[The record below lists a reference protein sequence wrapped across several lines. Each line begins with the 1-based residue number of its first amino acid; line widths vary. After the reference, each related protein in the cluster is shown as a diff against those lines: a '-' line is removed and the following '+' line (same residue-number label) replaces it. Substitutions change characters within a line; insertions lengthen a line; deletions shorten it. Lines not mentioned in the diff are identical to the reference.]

1 MDAGV
6 LAYARRGGVVRRHA
20 LTPGVTTIGSARDNQ
35 LVLDDDAV
43 ASRHLRVSVEDGQA
57 WITDLGSATGTM
69 LNARALAPNT
79 RYALRDGDV
88 LRIGPFYLRYSQAAA
103 AGTPP
108 PDPAIGT
115 GPRVPATPA
124 TPALTPPDIAG
135 RVPARIA
142 AQLPPGQAVA
152 AAPLRSVARP
162 ALPADSVSSYLQY
175 LPALYQNSVF
185 LGRFLLIFESIL
197 DPIERSI
204 DQMDRLFDPRIA
216 PEALLPWLATWV
228 DLVLNEQWPLASR
241 RALVRAA
248 AELYRWRGTRRGLA
262 EYLRIYAG
270 VEPII
275 EEPGPALRGSAALP
289 AHVFRVILELP
300 ADSPVERHVVEA
312 IIESEKPAHTA
323 YLLELRTREAS

>member
-1 MDAGV
+1 M
-6 LAYARRGGVVRRHA
+6 RRHA

-124 TPALTPPDIAG
+124 TPA
-135 RVPARIA
+135 
-142 AQLPPGQAVA
+142 
-152 AAPLRSVARP
+152 
-162 ALPADSVSSYLQY
+162 
-175 LPALYQNSVF
+175 
-185 LGRFLLIFESIL
+185 
-197 DPIERSI
+197 
-204 DQMDRLFDPRIA
+204 
-216 PEALLPWLATWV
+216 
-228 DLVLNEQWPLASR
+228 
-241 RALVRAA
+241 
-248 AELYRWRGTRRGLA
+248 WRC
-262 EYLRIYAG
+262 
-270 VEPII
+270 
-275 EEPGPALRGSAALP
+275 
-289 AHVFRVILELP
+289 H
-300 ADSPVERHVVEA
+300 
-312 IIESEKPAHTA
+312 
-323 YLLELRTREAS
+323 

>member
-43 ASRHLRVSVEDGQA
+43 AARHLRISVEDGQA

-69 LNARALAPNT
+69 LNARALVPNT
-79 RYALRDGDV
+79 RNALRDGDV
-88 LRIGPFYLRYSQAAA
+88 LRVGPFYLRYSQAAA
-103 AGTPP
+103 AGTAP
-108 PDPAIGT
+108 PDGAGGVAPS
-115 GPRVPATPA
+115 VPSAPVTP
-124 TPALTPPDIAG
+124 TVMPPDIAG

-142 AQLPPGQAVA
+142 AQLPPGQGVVVAPVRA
-152 AAPLRSVARP
+152 AARP
-162 ALPADSVSSYLQY
+162 VLPADSVSSYLPY
-175 LPALYQNSVF
+175 LPALYQNSEF

-204 DQMDRLFDPRIA
+204 DQLDRLFDPRVA

-228 DLVLNEQWPLASR
+228 DLVLNEQWPLANR

-262 EYLRIYAG
+262 AYLRIYTG

-275 EEPGPALRGSAALP
+275 DEPGPALRGSAALP
-289 AHVFRVILELP
+289 AHVFRVVLELP
-300 ADSPVERHVVEA
+300 ADSPIERHVVEA

-323 YLLELRTREAS
+323 YLLEMRTREGP